1 MSVATMTAV
10 ELDRDLQLAL
20 VERPLRAPEP
30 EEVLVRVEWAGLCGS
45 DLHVMSRG
53 VWVVDWPAVLGHEL
67 CGVIERAGRDA
78 GTAVGTRVVAD
89 SRVPCG
95 ACGAC
100 TAGERD
106 KCAELRFVG
115 EAFPGGFAT
124 HCLLPERLAHPVPA
138 GLEPSVA
145 VLAEPLA
152 VALHALGHLQSTP
165 RRALVLGHGPI
176 GALIHIELRRRH
188 PELDVT
194 VAEPAPLRAA
204 LARALGATVQPSAA
218 ALGDGE
224 RFDLVIDA
232 AGYAGA
238 LGDAVGAAAPAAHI
252 LLVALSAEPVT
263 LSPIELTE
271 RRLRLT
277 GCNAFVAELPDAIE
291 RLADEGWR
299 YAPVVTDAIS
309 LAELP
314 DVARRQLS
322 APDAIK
328 VLVRP

>member
-1 MSVATMTAV
+1 MTAV
-10 ELDRDLQLAL
+10 ELDRDLQLA
-20 VERPLRAPEP
+20 VVQRPLRAPRP
-30 EEVLVRVEWAGLCGS
+30 DEVLVRVEWAGLCGS
-45 DLHVMSRG
+45 DLHVISHG
-53 VWVVDWPAVLGHEL
+53 HWVVDWPAVLGHEL
-67 CGVIERAGRDA
+67 CGVVEQAGCAAGIEA
-78 GTAVGTRVVAD
+78 GTRVVAD

-95 ACGAC
+95 ACDAC
-100 TAGERD
+100 AAGEPDR
-106 KCAELRFVG
+106 CTELRFVG
-115 EAFPGGFAT
+115 EALPGGFAT
-124 HCLLPERLAHPVPA
+124 HCLLPARLAHPVPA

-152 VALHALGHLQSTP
+152 IALHALGKLDAAP

-204 LARALGATVQPSAA
+204 LARAYGATVHRSAA
-218 ALGDGE
+218 ALGAGE
-224 RFDLVIDA
+224 RFDLVVDA
-232 AGYAGA
+232 AGYPGA
-238 LGDAVGAAAPAAHI
+238 LGDAVRAAAAGADV

-263 LSPIELTE
+263 ISPMELTE
-271 RRLRLT
+271 RRLRLI
-277 GCNAFVAELPDAIE
+277 GCNAFVAELPAAIE
-291 RLADEGWR
+291 LLADEGWR
-299 YAPVVTDAIS
+299 YAPVVTEAVS

-314 DVARRQLS
+314 AVARRQLA